1 MQIDVMT
8 QIAQRKSVSIQNII
22 TIFVL
27 IQIVMIFIVQMKSIM
42 INNY

>member
-27 IQIVMIFIVQMKSIM
+27 IQIVKIFIAQMKSIM
-42 INNY
+42 TSNY